1 MRRSPST
8 RGVLAILCVG
18 TTLFGSSGQED
29 SPKEQAAALAKKAK
43 KAAKASKEADA
54 YLLYSEAA
62 AMEPRNKRLKQK
74 MEALQSR
81 AALQSSPVPAA
92 GFADP
97 SALPL
102 APPLA
107 PQDVFA
113 SSTAAEFARA
123 RQPQGPPKLKPKP
136 GTQDFD
142 LNGNARALFDQVA
155 QRFGLETVYDG
166 DYPTGGPQFRFRIN
180 GIDYRQALHDLEAM
194 TNSFV
199 APLSPRVFIVAQDTP
214 AKRNDLE
221 QFVAVVVPVPEAMT
235 VQELTEI
242 GQAVKQATN
251 IDKITWDTADGVL
264 IMRDR
269 LSRVLPAQALLEQ
282 LFAWRPE
289 VGVEVEFLEV
299 SDSDIQNYGFNL
311 TNSVPAVFLG
321 QVLNNVLTAPTG
333 VSALWSFGSGKTLIG
348 LGVAE
353 VDALFN
359 QSLSSTHTLFRA
371 QARSLDSQAVT
382 FHVGEKYPVI
392 TQGYF
397 GGTTTQQGTT
407 FQPPPSFT
415 FEDLGVELKVTP
427 HVHGVDGVTLAVET
441 KFELLTGS
449 AVNGIPI
456 IGQRQVT
463 DQVRLK
469 NDEWAVVAGVM
480 SSTDSKSET
489 GFWGLAQLP
498 VIGRLFKQVA
508 KDKEHEDL
516 LIAIRPHLLSL
527 PPDQVVTR
535 RVRVGSDTR
544 PFTPL

>member
-1 MRRSPST
+1 
-8 RGVLAILCVG
+8 
-18 TTLFGSSGQED
+18 
-29 SPKEQAAALAKKAK
+29 
-43 KAAKASKEADA
+43 
-54 YLLYSEAA
+54 
-62 AMEPRNKRLKQK
+62 
-74 MEALQSR
+74 
-81 AALQSSPVPAA
+81 
-92 GFADP
+92 
-97 SALPL
+97 
-102 APPLA
+102 
-107 PQDVFA
+107 
-113 SSTAAEFARA
+113 
-123 RQPQGPPKLKPKP
+123 
-136 GTQDFD
+136 
-142 LNGNARALFDQVA
+142 
-155 QRFGLETVYDG
+155 
-166 DYPTGGPQFRFRIN
+166 
-180 GIDYRQALHDLEAM
+180 
-194 TNSFV
+194 
-199 APLSPRVFIVAQDTP
+199 
-214 AKRNDLE
+214 
-221 QFVAVVVPVPEAMT
+221 
-235 VQELTEI
+235 
-242 GQAVKQATN
+242 
-251 IDKITWDTADGVL
+251 
-264 IMRDR
+264 
-269 LSRVLPAQALLEQ
+269 
-282 LFAWRPE
+282 
-289 VGVEVEFLEV
+289 
-299 SDSDIQNYGFNL
+299 
-311 TNSVPAVFLG
+311 
-321 QVLNNVLTAPTG
+321 
-333 VSALWSFGSGKTLIG
+333 
-348 LGVAE
+348 VAE

-427 HVHGVDGVTLAVET
+427 HIHGVDGVTLAVET